1 MKIYQIL
8 TKSNSKDVFFIEESF
23 SIFAFIF
30 QSLWLIYHKLWFQ
43 AILVLIA
50 QYIIFKVV
58 DNNYINPD
66 LGLIFELMIAI
77 ILAIFAK
84 TWYIKKMKNNNYQ
97 LSVIVAKNLDDA
109 KLHFYQLTMD
119 QKDVRQE

>member
-43 AILVLIA
+43 AILVLIV
-50 QYIIFKVV
+50 QYIIFKIV
-58 DNNYINPD
+58 DNNYINTD

>member
-8 TKSNSKDVFFIEESF
+8 TKSNSKDVFFIEESL

-43 AILVLIA
+43 AILVLIV

-58 DNNYINPD
+58 DNNYINTD
-66 LGLIFELMIAI
+66 LGLIFEFMIAI

>member
-1 MKIYQIL
+1 MCDL
-8 TKSNSKDVFFIEESF
+8 
-23 SIFAFIF
+23 
-30 QSLWLIYHKLWFQ
+30 
-43 AILVLIA
+43 
-50 QYIIFKVV
+50 